1 MLSTI
6 FLLKGKNFDDLNQL
20 DIYSYPEDITQNYKS
35 HFINEII
42 KGHDHCNEEL
52 DSHSPKKKRG
62 NFTLCIPIPQKF
74 GEKNIYSICIN
85 SRMIIGLI
93 FDNNDN
99 PHDYKDIFE
108 DLSHELLN
116 NEHCCSFEDELE
128 IENFLITVF
137 IDLRRYGDEIL
148 EKYHEAIFHPVN
160 RFIKVF
166 LSGIDEVG
174 KSSLIRRL
182 KTGQFDDNFFTP
194 TRKFDIEYIQKE
206 SGVLA
211 FWDIPGQISLRE
223 KWLKGIQDS
232 NILVYMIDIANQIRF
247 EESKKEFWKI
257 IDEESTAEIPLLILG
272 NKVDLFNDS
281 SENSQDQL
289 TRVRNETIN
298 YFEFNKLKNREWE
311 FLFTSVKTN
320 YHINKV
326 LNTIFNLISRD

>member
-6 FLLKGKNFDDLNQL
+6 FLIKGKNFDDFNQL
-20 DIYSYPEDITQNYKS
+20 DIYSYPDDITRNYKKN
-35 HFINEII
+35 FINEII
-42 KGHDHCNEEL
+42 KGHDHCNKEL
-52 DSHSPKKKRG
+52 GSQSPKKMQG
-62 NFTLCIPIPQKF
+62 NFIICIPNPQNF
-74 GEKNIYSICIN
+74 GEKNVSSVCIN
-85 SRMIIGLI
+85 SKMIIGLI
-93 FDNNDN
+93 FDNKDN
-99 PHDYKDIFE
+99 LHDYKDIFE

-116 NEHCCSFEDELE
+116 KENCCSFEEELE
-128 IENFLITVF
+128 IENFLITLF

-148 EKYHEAIFHPVN
+148 EKYHETIFHPIS
-160 RFIKVF
+160 RFTKVF

-211 FWDIPGQISLRE
+211 FWDIPGQISFRE

-232 NILVYMIDIANQIRF
+232 NILVFMIDIANQIRF

-257 IDEESTAEIPLLILG
+257 MGEESTAEIPLLILG
-272 NKVDLFNDS
+272 NKIDLINNS
-281 SENSQDQL
+281 SMNSQDQL
-289 TRVRNETIN
+289 ARVRNEIIN
-298 YFEFNKLKNREWE
+298 YFEFNKLKNRAWE

-326 LNTIFNLISRD
+326 LNTIFNLISRN